1 MYNEGWKESKN
12 YIRPEEEAE
21 MIEGQNID
29 LDDASVDVSKDG
41 KDTVTTVK
49 TVDLEGWMGC
59 VRKMIRIRFTHAFI
73 TIVNIRV
80 LCTLTS
86 DFVLFS
92 LLCHASSALHSN
104 YWFCIV

>member
-49 TVDLEGWMGC
+49 TVDLEG
-59 VRKMIRIRFTHAFI
+59 
-73 TIVNIRV
+73 
-80 LCTLTS
+80 
-86 DFVLFS
+86 
-92 LLCHASSALHSN
+92 
-104 YWFCIV
+104 